1 MLYRIA
7 RSIRRKL
14 ARPVKPLSTS
24 SEIRTECDEN
34 SGLCRY
40 FKVDQSVYSSFNKT
54 ITSFRTIFVP
64 PDVPFQEAARQ
75 SLASER
81 LSGKEP
87 TSRTGLMSHQML
99 YDDEKQTRISINIY
113 DYPDSSSY
121 FTLCEYPNPEK
132 DRRL

>member
-1 MLYRIA
+1 MHKII
-7 RSIRRKL
+7 RSIRKIL
-14 ARPVKPLSTS
+14 ARPVKPQTTI
-24 SEIRTECDEN
+24 SEIRRECDES

-40 FKVDQSVYSSFNKT
+40 FKVDRIVYSPFNKT
-54 ITSFRTIFVP
+54 ITSLRTIFVP
-64 PDVPFQEAARQ
+64 PDVPFQEAANQ
-75 SLASER
+75 SLAREWLEGEKQLGR
-81 LSGKEP
+81 KG
-87 TSRTGLMSHQML
+87 RMSHYML